1 MKGQGAT
8 DRVRRVSA
16 VAVAERAAGPYGSG
30 PHLLTWVDIA
40 KADNFL
46 RAHSSFGVR
55 PFDPA
60 ERGGDVADMAR
71 IGVVPGVPDPS
82 GTEANLPLPLPRL
95 PTETIWSGRPPL
107 LPTQGTPTSEMPG
120 PT

>member
-16 VAVAERAAGPYGSG
+16 VAVAEWVAGPYGSG

-40 KADNFL
+40 KADSFP

-55 PFDPA
+55 PLDPA

-71 IGVVPGVPDPS
+71 IGVEPGVFDPL
-82 GTEANLPLPLPRL
+82 GRKLPLPLPRL
-95 PTETIWSGRPPL
+95 LLTGVMPVRPAAQMPMS
-107 LPTQGTPTSEMPG
+107 GTPTSEMPG